1 MEPISRLEPV
11 RLESNYMRLQGNPD
25 INVPTTLDKLIV
37 VVNFNQLFT
46 AFPNNRYYKQFIS
59 AYRNMFLR
67 F

>member
-1 MEPISRLEPV
+1 M
-11 RLESNYMRLQGNPD
+11 MLQGNPD

-46 AFPNNRYYKQFIS
+46 LFPNNRYCKQYIS